1 MKRILCCLIAV
12 ICLIPA
18 VSTAASLNSNTYTD
32 VPSVM
37 TQDSVI
43 SVEADQECII
53 TLMQPDIQA
62 MTLLEKIY
70 TFVWREKNRPVR
82 YYDEETQRKIQE
94 LVPGVDI
101 DSLHMTEFMAQEM
114 QGSPL
119 ETVTVQRLLDVD
131 YQPGQLVVVVLGIKQ
146 EDGEYRWF
154 PYRAEVPSLG
164 MITYHIPA
172 DEYACFP
179 GQQVIY
185 HVLTTRVGQRGNVL
199 VQEEEI
205 SEITVVPSKQ
215 AGDINRI
222 NRWYSTSG
230 AAIEDTFRIFLV
242 ERTNLMEAEI
252 RRIGEFL
259 AEEKP
264 AVEWFP
270 AERQQEAALLLAQ
283 DVDAASLMIYDIV
296 AVMAEDYEDTY
307 GDVACEQTFPSAY
320 DPQKS
325 MVSFLGFPIRDAKEP
340 PYMEWY
346 CLRAEP
352 NEDFT
357 EIVYKQLVIPQM
369 EEEPA
374 MLVVLSEPLEEPAQ

>member
-1 MKRILCCLIAV
+1 LKRILCCLIAV

-43 SVEADQECII
+43 SVEADQECSI

-205 SEITVVPSKQ
+205 PEITVVPSKQ

-325 MVSFLGFPIRDAKEP
+325 MVSFLGFPIRDAKEA

-346 CLRAEP
+346 CLRSEP